1 MAVHCVF
8 LGLVNVKD
16 TWLSS
21 PSVISMK
28 KNKVDQ
34 SCGTGI
40 NVTTSGYAM
49 KARPEPKIK
58 NMSSSEWTLALKIYR
73 NVDFLLFS
81 TWYWIMLLIPDTL
94 QWSRGNMKSREEI
107 SPEAATFS
115 TSLSRTWAIC
125 PRIEK
130 ITKPAKKLVTELP
143 TDTINV
149 SLQRKHLN
157 VEHILQARDL
167 NF

>member
-1 MAVHCVF
+1 MAIHFVF

-49 KARPEPKIK
+49 NARPEPKIK
-58 NMSSSEWTLALKIYR
+58 NMSSSEWTFCLINSIQPQLSI
-73 NVDFLLFS
+73 DLCF
-81 TWYWIMLLIPDTL
+81 LIPDTL
-94 QWSRGNMKSREEI
+94 QRSCGNMNICEEI

-157 VEHILQARDL
+157 RVFHTKAFLAEFGRI
-167 NF
+167 